1 MSFIDGLSTGL
12 DTTAI
17 IDALLAVERIPADRL
32 LARRARSQEAS
43 SQLASIRTS
52 VTNLRNAAADLRLSS
67 GWQRLSATS
76 SNDTVAVD
84 ATSGGFTGAITFR
97 VDALASSHVQYSNS
111 VVESLDTNIGEGG
124 TLAEVVATI
133 NGDSN
138 LNFVAVAIQT
148 GDGYRVQLAAK
159 EGGADSLIELNTTLF
174 DGLGGAGRG
183 RGGGF
188 TTLTE
193 GSDAQI
199 TFDGLN
205 PYSITS
211 STNTFSDIMP
221 GVNVT
226 VSEVTTEPVTIGAER
241 DFEQIADSIGALVEQ
256 FNEIKNTM
264 AAATKVDPA
273 LSTQAPLAFNTNVRR
288 SEQGLVRAFVD
299 PVDASALN
307 APSLVGISLQRD
319 GTLVFDRDKFIDNAT
334 NDLDGLTRMFTA
346 PTEDGAEAG
355 VLDRLVAAAEQASD
369 FGTGLLSTAEDTEK
383 ARIEAFSTQIEAF
396 EGRFERKEASLRRLY
411 ANLEVSIGNLNSQSN
426 WLAGQLGSLS
436 SNQ

>member
-67 GWQRLSATS
+67 GWQRLSGTS
-76 SNDTVAVD
+76 SSESVAVN

-97 VDALASSHVQYSNS
+97 VDALASSHVQYANT

-124 TLAEVVATI
+124 TLAQTVATI
-133 NGDSN
+133 NGNAD

-148 GDGYRVQLAAK
+148 GDGYRVQIAAK
-159 EGGADSLIELNTTLF
+159 DGGADSQIELNTTLL
-174 DGLGGAGRG
+174 DGL
-183 RGGGF
+183 GGF

-193 GSDAQI
+193 GSDARI

-211 STNTFSDIMP
+211 STNSFADIMP

-226 VSEVTTEPVTIGAER
+226 VSEVSTTPITVGVER
-241 DFEQIADSIGALVEQ
+241 DFEQIADSIGALVDQ
-256 FNEIKNTM
+256 FNEIKSTM
-264 AAATKVDPA
+264 AAATRVDPS
-273 LSTQAPLAFNTNVRR
+273 LTTQAPLAFNTNVRR

-299 PVDASALN
+299 PVAASALS
-307 APSLVGISLQRD
+307 APSLVGVSLQRD

-346 PTEDGAEAG
+346 PAEDGAEAG

-369 FGTGLLSTAEDTEK
+369 YGTGLLSTAEDTEK
-383 ARIEAFSTQIEAF
+383 ARIEAFSAQIDAF
-396 EGRFERKEASLRRLY
+396 EGRFERKEISLRKLY
-411 ANLEVSIGNLNSQSN
+411 ANLEVAIGNLNSQSN

-436 SNQ
+436 N

>member
-32 LARRARSQEAS
+32 LARRARSQQAS

-67 GWQRLSATS
+67 GWQQLSATS
-76 SNDTVAVD
+76 SNDTVAVN

-97 VDALASSHVQYSNS
+97 VDSLASSHVQYANT
-111 VVESLDTNIGEGG
+111 VVESLDTNIGAGG
-124 TLAEVVATI
+124 TLGQVVATI
-133 NGDSN
+133 NGNSD
-138 LNFVAVAIQT
+138 LNFVAVAVQT

-159 EGGADSLIELNTTLF
+159 DGGADSLIELNTTLL
-174 DGLGGAGRG
+174 DDL
-183 RGGGF
+183 GGF
-188 TTLTE
+188 TTLTQ
-193 GSDAQI
+193 GADARI

-211 STNTFSDIMP
+211 STNTFSEIMP

-226 VSEVTTEPVTIGAER
+226 VSEVTTTPVTIGVER
-241 DFEQIADSIGALVEQ
+241 DFEQMADSIGALVEQ
-256 FNEIKNTM
+256 FNELKNTM
-264 AAATKVDPA
+264 ASATKVDPA
-273 LSTQAPLAFNTNVRR
+273 LSSQGPLAFNTNVRR

-299 PVDASALN
+299 PVDASALS

-346 PTEDGAEAG
+346 PAEDGAEAG

-396 EGRFERKEASLRRLY
+396 EGRFERKEASLRKLY
-411 ANLEVSIGNLNSQSN
+411 ANLEVAIGNLNSQSN

-436 SNQ
+436 N